1 MDGPYIRGVS
11 KPAEGG
17 EGRIGALGCKGA
29 IAHIHVVSSCAHPE
43 AIVRILVWPGGGVSW
58 PVKRPTQGTLDK
70 ASLPSTGQRLS
81 LMRGLLG
88 ADDLT

>member
-1 MDGPYIRGVS
+1 MSAV
-11 KPAEGG
+11 
-17 EGRIGALGCKGA
+17 
-29 IAHIHVVSSCAHPE
+29 AHIPKRLYAFSCRLAE
-43 AIVRILVWPGGGVSW
+43 ISGGGVSW